1 MQSGGHRSWSGAGIV
16 EATPGDVICV
26 NPGEVH
32 DGTSID
38 GCIRGWQMLYVDAK
52 VVEQA
57 IGTDIRSG
65 VEIARPV
72 IQDTFLARKI
82 TLLFNCIAVSRSD
95 SFECE
100 ERLILCLASLFDRH
114 GTAKP
119 IVSARSLPVT
129 KSLKRLHEQGAE
141 PASLCELA
149 TLSGVSRFQLLRAFT
164 REMGIAPHAY
174 LLQLRVRRAQRLIRN
189 GQTLAGAALRA
200 GFADQSHLTRC
211 FVRQMGIT
219 PGRYQAAV
227 R

>member
-82 TLLFNCIAVSRSD
+82 TLLFAI
-95 SFECE
+95 
-100 ERLILCLASLFDRH
+100 RL
-114 GTAKP
+114 
-119 IVSARSLPVT
+119 V
-129 KSLKRLHEQGAE
+129 
-141 PASLCELA
+141 
-149 TLSGVSRFQLLRAFT
+149 
-164 REMGIAPHAY
+164 
-174 LLQLRVRRAQRLIRN
+174 RVRRAPDPLSCQPVRSTRNRQADRQRKV
-189 GQTLAGAALRA
+189 AAS
-200 GFADQSHLTRC
+200 DQISEA
-211 FVRQMGIT
+211 
-219 PGRYQAAV
+219 PA
-227 R
+227 